1 MTTSVTQAD
10 SLAETPS
17 DKGPEGPKRRRV
29 PGDGAIF
36 AARLVLFWERLWP
49 AILPALAVPFV
60 FAFISLCDLWKFTP
74 SWAHWLALVIGGTG
88 FAALLY
94 RGLKGIEFPSRR
106 EAQARLE
113 EDGHVDHAALQA
125 MDDTPFSASES
136 ASPLWRAHLE
146 ASAERARA
154 ARLKRARDTAEARD
168 PWGLRFIALGLIA
181 IGLIASGKET
191 FSRLALGFDP
201 GAHAGAGKLVAD
213 LWLEP
218 PAYAGR
224 APIYLLR
231 AGQPLPVDADQVE
244 APEGSVLKAQVNGGG
259 RIRLSYQTPNETKR
273 ADFDRD
279 RQAARAELAI
289 GESGLLR
296 LTLGGKEG
304 RWPIG
309 VLADAAPMVAFV
321 EPPARTDDA
330 RVAFTVSIEDDY
342 GVADAWLVMRLDPD
356 QERPLDAPPLDDAA
370 LAETRAIPLEGVRGA
385 SGERSATLDLQADP
399 WAGLQVLAKVVARDG
414 AGQEGDTGETPLIL
428 PTRMFYNPVAKAV
441 IEQRQTLAVAAED
454 WRRAARSF
462 DAITMAPDIFYEEKP
477 THYLML
483 RSAFWRVMRRNGDDY
498 EDAVE
503 KFWPLALQLED
514 EALELARQRL
524 EAAREAL
531 RQALERG
538 ASDEEVERLVE
549 ELRQAMNDYLTALA
563 QSGQPMEQS
572 PQNAQQL
579 EQSDL
584 DDMLDA
590 IRDLSQQGANN
601 AARQMLSD
609 LENMLNNLRLSQ
621 GGAGQ
626 SGQGQSGQG
635 QSGEG
640 ERGGPAGAA
649 GELIGRQRELAD
661 ETFEQRQSGEL
672 NGDDLAAREGG
683 LGGDLDALMDA
694 LEGDSEADPNGE
706 AGRALGRAR
715 SAMRE
720 AEGALAGDDFG
731 AAGDAMERAIAN
743 LRDGAEALAREQMRQ
758 AQGEGQGREGEREG
772 RGADPLGRPAG
783 NIAGEGVEV
792 PGESEAGRTRAVIEE
807 LRRRLGEPG
816 RDEDEVEY
824 LERLLERF

>member
-1 MTTSVTQAD
+1 MTTSVKQAEEPKTQR
-10 SLAETPS
+10 S
-17 DKGPEGPKRRRV
+17 RRI
-29 PGDGAIF
+29 PGAGAIF
-36 AARLVLFWERLWP
+36 AARAVLFWERLWP
-49 AILPALAVPFV
+49 AVLPALAIPFLFV
-60 FAFISLCDLWKFTP
+60 FISLCDLWKFTP
-74 SWAHWLALVIGGTG
+74 AWAHWLALGLGGVL

-94 RGLKGIEFPSRR
+94 RDLKDLKLPSRR

-113 EDGHVDHAALQA
+113 EDGRVAHAPLQA
-125 MDDTPFSASES
+125 MDDRPFNADEN
-136 ASPLWRAHLE
+136 PLWRAHLE

-154 ARLKRARDTAEARD
+154 ARLNQARDTAEARD
-168 PWGLRFIALGLIA
+168 PWGLRFIALGLLVIGFIA
-181 IGLIASGKET
+181 GGKET
-191 FSRLALGFDP
+191 MSRLALGFDP
-201 GAHAGAGKLVAD
+201 EAHAGAGKLVAD
-213 LWLEP
+213 LWIEP

-231 AGQPLPVDADQVE
+231 AGQPLPTSADQID

-259 RIRLSYQTPNETKR
+259 RVRLSFQTEKETKR
-273 ADFDRD
+273 ARFDRETN
-279 RQAARAELAI
+279 ASRAEIAI

-296 LTLGGKEG
+296 LKLGAREG

-309 VLADAAPMVAFV
+309 VLADAAPRIAFTAA
-321 EPPARTDDA
+321 PARTDDGRLSFA
-330 RVAFTVSIEDDY
+330 VELEDDY
-342 GVADAWLVMRLDPD
+342 GVADAWLVMRLDPS
-356 QERPLDAPPLDDAA
+356 QERPLDAPDFDAQALTETRSIPLD
-370 LAETRAIPLEGVRGA
+370 GVTGV
-385 SGERSATLDLQADP
+385 SGERAATLDLQADP

-414 AGQEGDTGETPLIL
+414 AGQEGETETVKATL

-441 IEQRQTLAVAAED
+441 IEQRQTLAVSADD

-462 DAITMAPDIFYEEKP
+462 DAMTMAPDIFYAEKP
-477 THYLML
+477 TNYLLL
-483 RSAFWRVMRRNGDDY
+483 RSAFWRVMRQNGDGYD
-498 EDAVE
+498 DAVE

-531 RQALERG
+531 REALERG
-538 ASDEEVERLVE
+538 ASDEEIERLVE

-563 QSGQPMEQS
+563 QSGQPMEETS
-572 PQNAQQL
+572 RNAQQL

-584 DDMLDA
+584 DEMLDS

-609 LENMLNNLRLSQ
+609 LENLLNNLRLSQ
-621 GGAGQ
+621 GGGGQ
-626 SGQGQSGQG
+626 GQQQSGEGQGGQGQSGG
-635 QSGEG
+635 A
-640 ERGGPAGAA
+640 AGAA

-661 ETFEQRQSGEL
+661 ETFERRQNGDL

-694 LEGDSEADPNGE
+694 LEGDAGADPDGE

-720 AEGALAGDDFG
+720 AEGALAGDDFD

-758 AQGEGQGREGEREG
+758 AQGDGQGQEGRREGAG
-772 RGADPLGRPAG
+772 SDPLGRPAG
-783 NIAGEGVEV
+783 GIAGEGVEV